1 LRFHQETIMS
11 KLIWA
16 AALVCIVATLPDE
29 LLGQGKYVR
38 EQLRDPMCDLRLGAP
53 LIQTSGERDHAAK

>member
-1 LRFHQETIMS
+1 MP
-11 KLIWA
+11 
-16 AALVCIVATLPDE
+16 ATLPDE
-29 LLGQGKYVR
+29 LLGQRKYVR